1 MKHPADMSS
10 GERVALIFVV
20 VLVILFAIALYGYL
34 TGAWEKTDETS
45 VEYRL
50 AALEKTTVLGTGPL
64 TLNQQLAQLAEAS
77 AQTPQGDPYAGIVPD
92 THLLALDRAAL
103 EEAYRLRLIRLFDV
117 WLSSNQ
123 AQDATN
129 FVNGLK
135 IARRGYGLAAAALAK
150 REAEIKQLQ
159 EQQR

>member
-1 MKHPADMSS
+1 VKLKPLSEFSFGH
-10 GERVALIFVV
+10 RIALTVV
-20 VLVILFAIALYGYL
+20 IILIILFAIAIYGFL
-34 TGAWEKTDETS
+34 TGAWEPQES
-45 VEYRL
+45 SIEYRL
-50 AALEKTTVLGTGPL
+50 AALEKTTMLGTGPL
-64 TLNQQLAQLAEAS
+64 TLNQQLERLAQAS
-77 AQTPQGDPYAGIVPD
+77 AQTQPDPYAGIVPD

-135 IARRGYGLAAAALAK
+135 IARRGYNIAAEALAK
-150 REAEIKQLQ
+150 RESEIKRQ
-159 EQQR
+159 EQK